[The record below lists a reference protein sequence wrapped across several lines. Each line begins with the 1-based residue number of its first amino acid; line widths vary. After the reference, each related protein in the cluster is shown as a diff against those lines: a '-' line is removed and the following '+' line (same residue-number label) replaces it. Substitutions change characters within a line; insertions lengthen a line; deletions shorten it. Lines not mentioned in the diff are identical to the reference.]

1 MKEKKTTVSSN
12 DQLIK
17 TPRASRLAGNTSQES
32 INNLFDILNNL
43 DAIIFVVDMQ
53 SYEILYANK
62 NALNLLG
69 NFTGKTCWQFL
80 QGEVSGPC
88 SFCSTKYLFN
98 SDGTPHGS
106 LSYDIQNT
114 VTSGWYDV
122 HERSVNLPDGRSVRI
137 HLAIDITDKKKTID
151 KLKESEEKHRTVADY
166 TYDWESWLNEKRNVE
181 YISPSCQRITGHYR
195 EEFLSDPSLLKKII
209 HPEDRSKFI
218 RHQGNPF
225 QSPLSSHLEFRII
238 SRDGTIKWISHYCQP
253 VYGEDGSF
261 RGRRSS
267 NRDITE
273 RIKAEAKT
281 KLNELRLSTLISLYE
296 KKDLDT
302 EEICDFVLESSLPM
316 TSSSI
321 GFLGFL
327 NQNESVVTI
336 HAWSKNVMRECAIH
350 KKPIQ
355 FNVSKAGVWGEAVRQ
370 RQPFVIND
378 FSLDSP
384 LKKGI
389 PEGHVDIDRF
399 LAVPILSNNKVIA
412 IVAVGNKEEPYTDD
426 DADQLKLLLEGMWQI
441 IQRKKVEKEVFQQS
455 EKIRHFA
462 SVVAH
467 DLKSPAI
474 SVYGLAKMLKEKYA
488 QVLDERGLKYCE
500 QIMKSSE
507 QMSSLAEDI
516 NSYITTRDTPCD
528 FEVLEL
534 MEIWNIVR
542 GEFMLQL
549 QDRNIS
555 WVEPNMEPVEIVGS
569 RIGIQRIFRNLV
581 ENALKYG
588 GDHLSEITM
597 GYKTSE
603 KYHILMVGN
612 NGAGIL
618 EEDAKVIF
626 QEFKRKPISPQ
637 VYGSGLGLAI
647 VNEIAKKHKGR
658 SWLEN
663 GSDVEPVF
671 CVSIARDL

>member
-1 MKEKKTTVSSN
+1 MKQKKTTVSSKKH
-12 DQLIK
+12 LVK
-17 TPRASRLAGNTSQES
+17 TQRTSRLAGKASQKS
-32 INNLFDILNNL
+32 INYYFDILDNL
-43 DAIIFVVDMQ
+43 DAIIFVVNMQ
-53 SYEILYANK
+53 SHEILYANK
-62 NALNLLG
+62 NALSLLG

-80 QGEVSGPC
+80 QGDVSGPC
-88 SFCSTKYLFN
+88 SFCSTRYLLN

-114 VTSGWYDV
+114 VTSGWYNV

-137 HLAIDITDKKKTID
+137 HLATDITDKKKTVD
-151 KLKESEEKHRTVADY
+151 KLKKSEEKHRTVADY
-166 TYDWESWLNEKRNVE
+166 TYDWECWLNEKRNFE

-195 EEFLSDPSLLKKII
+195 EEFLADPSLLKKII

-218 RHQGNPF
+218 RHQDKAF
-225 QSPLSSHLEFRII
+225 QSPRSSHLEFRII

-253 VYGEDGSF
+253 VYGEGDSF

-273 RIKAEAKT
+273 KIEAETKT
-281 KLNELRLSTLISLYE
+281 KLNALRLSTLISLYE
-296 KKDLDT
+296 KKELDI
-302 EEICDFVLESSLPM
+302 EEICDFVLESSLPI

-327 NQNESVVTI
+327 NENESVVTI
-336 HAWSKNVMRECAIH
+336 HAWSQKVMRECSIRE
-350 KKPIQ
+350 KSIE
-355 FNVSKAGVWGEAVRQ
+355 FNVLKAGVWGEAVRQ

-384 LKKGI
+384 LKKGT
-389 PEGHVDIDRF
+389 PEGHVDVDRF
-399 LAVPILSNNKVIA
+399 LAVPLLSNNKVIA
-412 IVAVGNKEEPYTDD
+412 IVAVGNKEEPYTNG

-441 IQRKKVEKEVFQQS
+441 LQRKKAEKEVFKQS

-462 SVVAH
+462 GAVAH

-474 SVYGLAKMLKEKYA
+474 SVCGLAKILKDKY
-488 QVLDERGLKYCE
+488 VNILDERGLKYCE

-507 QMSSLAEDI
+507 QISSLAEDI

-528 FEVLEL
+528 FKVLEL
-534 MEIWNIVR
+534 KEIWSTVR

-555 WVEPNMEPVEIVGS
+555 WVESGMEFIEIVGS
-569 RIGIQRIFRNLV
+569 RIGMLRIFRNLV

-588 GDHLSEITM
+588 GESLSEITM

-603 KYHILMVGN
+603 EYHILMVGN

-618 EEDAKVIF
+618 EEDEEVIF
-626 QEFKRKPISPQ
+626 QEFKRKPKSPQ

-647 VNEIAKKHKGR
+647 VKEIAKKHKGR
-658 SWLEN
+658 SWLEK
-663 GSDVEPVF
+663 GSDGGPVF
-671 CVSIARDL
+671 CVSIAKDL